1 MLITVKPLIDKI
13 PSRSLELLQR
23 KTQKSFVLY
32 SSARNSRKLL
42 GLAGS
47 TLPSHN
53 HASKRNL
60 SACLAGPSAYESLGR
75 RSRLVFFYYRRSD
88 ILSAVCVRVCY
99 RQQQLA
105 MVYSTT
111 PGLSGKPKCLI
122 QHRTSCSVMC
132 RHDFN
137 EHPCENTVEDRTC
150 PADLKTSQT
159 RGSPH
164 DCQPCQRDIAT
175 PALQS
180 STICCW

>member
-1 MLITVKPLIDKI
+1 MSSTPA
-13 PSRSLELLQR
+13 RGTLE
-23 KTQKSFVLY
+23 S
-32 SSARNSRKLL
+32 
-42 GLAGS
+42 
-47 TLPSHN
+47 
-53 HASKRNL
+53 
-60 SACLAGPSAYESLGR
+60 CLALQGALYPVTTMHQIGTFR
-75 RSRLVFFYYRRSD
+75 RASPAHPPTKAWVEDRDLVFYYRRSD

-150 PADLKTSQT
+150 PAGLKTSQT
-159 RGSPH
+159 RGSSH
-164 DCQPCQRDIAT
+164 DCQPCQRDMAT